1 MRYLLL
7 LGILTHFAFAQSQ
20 DICELEEP
28 IQLKILDDREPL
40 IIEEKVEEKQSNVK
54 YNSSKQIQLYIDKD
68 VEYFVDYFT
77 NTEKNIVN
85 ALKKTD
91 LLASIKQIFKKEGI
105 PEELAYLAVI
115 ESGLNPTVKSHSN
128 AAGIWQ
134 LMPNTA
140 RNFGL
145 KVNRY
150 IDERK
155 DPYKS
160 TIATAKYLK
169 SMYNT
174 FGSWELAIASY
185 NCGGGC
191 IMKRLKS
198 ASASSL
204 SEIKHLLPNQT
215 KKYVSKFFAILLIA
229 SGRDT

>member
-7 LGILTHFAFAQSQ
+7 LGLLTHFAFAQSQ
-20 DICELEEP
+20 NVCKSEEP
-28 IQLKILDDREPL
+28 VQLKILDDREPL
-40 IIEEKVEEKQSNVK
+40 IIEEKQKGI
-54 YNSSKQIQLYIDKD
+54 SSKQIQPHIDKD
-68 VEYFVDYFT
+68 VEYFVNRFK
-77 NTEKNIVN
+77 NTEKNILN

-91 LLASIKQIFKKEGI
+91 LLAFIKRTFRQEGV

-115 ESGLNPTVKSHSN
+115 ESGLNPTAKSPSN

-145 KVNRY
+145 KVNKY
-150 IDERK
+150 VDERK

-160 TIATAKYLK
+160 TRAAAKYLK
-169 SMYNT
+169 SLYNT

-191 IMKRLKS
+191 VMNRLKS
-198 ASASSL
+198 TSASSL
-204 SEIKHLLPNQT
+204 SEIKHILPKQT
-215 KKYVSKFFAILLIA
+215 KKYVSKFFAVLLIA
-229 SGRDT
+229 NGSDG

>member
-7 LGILTHFAFAQSQ
+7 LGLLTHFAFAQSQ
-20 DICELEEP
+20 DVCQLEEP
-28 IQLKILDDREPL
+28 IQLKILDDNKSL
-40 IIEEKVEEKQSNVK
+40 IVEEKQED
-54 YNSSKQIQLYIDKD
+54 NSSKQSIQPHIDKD
-68 VEYFVDYFT
+68 VEYFVNRFK
-77 NTEKNIVN
+77 NTEKNILN

-115 ESGLNPTVKSHSN
+115 ESGLNPTIKSPSN
-128 AAGIWQ
+128 AVGIWQ
-134 LMPNTA
+134 LMPQTA

-145 KVNRY
+145 KVNKY

-160 TIATAKYLK
+160 TIAAAKYLK
-169 SMYNT
+169 SLYNT

-191 IMKRLKS
+191 IMKRIKS
-198 ASASSL
+198 ASTSSF
-204 SEIKHLLPNQT
+204 SEIKHLLPKQT
-215 KKYVSKFFAILLIA
+215 KKYVSKFFAVLLIA
-229 SGRDT
+229 SECDT